1 MKKLLLNLIFYP
13 SFVLVTVLIPA
24 ISLLPMVL
32 FRLTL
37 GSRKTLYILRTL
49 IRYYGCIVVRIL
61 PFPFVRVEY
70 RDFERDKTRGA
81 CVFVCNHRSSSD
93 AFLMGCLQRELVQV
107 VNNWPF
113 KIPVI
118 GLIGRLAGYLSVRTM
133 PFEEF
138 QRTSCKLLREGVSV
152 VAFPEGSRSRDK
164 TLHQFNGTVFRV
176 AQMAGVPI
184 IPICL
189 SGNQDIPPK
198 GSGILNP
205 GTIKIHKLPA
215 LEWESFKDLTPF
227 AVKNKVRAVLQE
239 ELDRLEPRPVDQ
251 ENNENPWLE
260 PVNDGRGQVGDLP
273 VKASAYIPHCREMCV
288 IDDLIEVGKGSAQ
301 AEVTVR
307 GDSPFVRLDGSVE
320 ECLFVE
326 MIAQTIAAAAGFELP
341 LAERKTLEGYL
352 LGVRALKISCSARV
366 GDVLRIKASKSAEFG
381 DFSMIEGSVSRGT
394 QVLAQGE
401 IKVFQRSTKETGTRY
416 A

>member
-1 MKKLLLNLIFYP
+1 LRREGILPLKKILLNLIFYP

-24 ISLLPMVL
+24 ITLFPMVL

-37 GSRKTLYILRTL
+37 GTRKTLYILRAL
-49 IRYYGCIVVRIL
+49 IRCYGFIVVRIL

-70 RDFERDKTRGA
+70 EDFERDKNRGA

-93 AFLMGCLQRELVQV
+93 AFLMESLNREVVQV

-118 GLIGRLAGYLSVRTM
+118 GMIGRLAGYLSVRTM

-164 TLHQFNGTVFRV
+164 TLHQFNGAVFRV
-176 AQMAGVPI
+176 AQAAGVPI

-198 GSGILNP
+198 GSGVLNP

-227 AVKNKVRAVLQE
+227 VVKNKVRAVIQE
-239 ELDRLEPRPVDQ
+239 ELERLE
-251 ENNENPWLE
+251 
-260 PVNDGRGQVGDLP
+260 
-273 VKASAYIPHCREMCV
+273 A
-288 IDDLIEVGKGSAQ
+288 
-301 AEVTVR
+301 
-307 GDSPFVRLDGSVE
+307 
-320 ECLFVE
+320 
-326 MIAQTIAAAAGFELP
+326 
-341 LAERKTLEGYL
+341 
-352 LGVRALKISCSARV
+352 
-366 GDVLRIKASKSAEFG
+366 
-381 DFSMIEGSVSRGT
+381 
-394 QVLAQGE
+394 
-401 IKVFQRSTKETGTRY
+401 
-416 A
+416 